1 MEWPWARV
9 RQATGALPADAAAP
23 PPPLRD
29 IRARG
34 PGPGGRG
41 PKTARII
48 DPTVPAVALSF
59 VIPLYKS
66 AETIASVVRDIEAL
80 EASGF
85 PVERISNPEDPQ
97 AGDRF
102 RIESSVK
109 VARHLTLSARELF
122 ALYMTRGMLTP
133 LRESALYAD
142 LEKVFS
148 QIDAL
153 IPKSGREHI
162 DELSAEVGF
171 EPGPRWG
178 LGVTTEILDTI
189 LAACSNSQVLE
200 MDYQSTA
207 STERR
212 SVSTPSRLEASS
224 GK

>member
-1 MEWPWARV
+1 MRNAQVSRIYKILTLLESTRQGMTVKELHERIQDHDEVTDRTV
-9 RQATGALPADAAAP
+9 R
-23 PPPLRD
+23 
-29 IRARG
+29 
-34 PGPGGRG
+34 
-41 PKTARII
+41 
-48 DPTVPAVALSF
+48 
-59 VIPLYKS
+59 
-66 AETIASVVRDIEAL
+66 RDIEAL

-142 LEKVFS
+142 LEKVFR

-212 SVSTPSRLEASS
+212 KRRLGALHVFFKGGDLPRGRGS
-224 GK
+224 GRRKSQDLQQIGRAHV